1 MSSLCYNCCK
11 LLCKDRNS
19 LEECSEKITFLQAG
33 IIEQPKRVERTRI
46 NGKNR
51 KLEWYFKSRKRKA
64 IF

>member
-11 LLCKDRNS
+11 LLCRDRNS

-33 IIEQPKRVERTRI
+33 IVEQPKRVERTRI

-51 KLEWYFKSRKRKA
+51 KLE
-64 IF
+64 